1 MHFVKCKMMT
11 ILEKFSKIQEDTRK
25 VQDKKQ
31 VNIIMG
37 KGGQQE
43 KSGKI

>member
-1 MHFVKCKMMT
+1 MHFVKCKMLT
-11 ILEKFSKIQEDTRK
+11 IFEEFSKI
-25 VQDKKQ
+25 Q
-31 VNIIMG
+31 VNIIME